1 MWRRDSYSLSRKLYS
16 ICHMVLKGV
25 IPNDIG
31 VFALRETIPKG
42 SNTSAAVLVV
52 RKRVKFV
59 TKQSQKFV
67 FKYDAL

>member
-1 MWRRDSYSLSRKLYS
+1 
-16 ICHMVLKGV
+16 MVLKGV